1 MATSRF
7 SPDLIHYARDFFYWP
22 DPYPA
27 EKTFHDQPEQNHK
40 GIQTVMREDT
50 NSIAYQLLEST
61 DWYVL
66 RKVERGIDIPED
78 VAEYRANVISIC
90 EQRRTRI
97 MAATNTQNF
106 YETCSDFSDLLWPKE
121 ININKT

>member
-7 SPDLIHYARDFFYWP
+7 SPDLIKYNRDFFYWP
-22 DPYPA
+22 DPYSVK
-27 EKTFHDQPEQNHK
+27 KTFHDQPEQNHK

-66 RKVERGIDIPED
+66 RKVERGIDIPEE

-97 MAATNTQNF
+97 MAATDVQNF

-121 ININKT
+121 INI